1 MKTNLQ
7 WYPYPKYGSYY
18 KLEDDELYQC
28 PMNSD
33 GSRADSPAW
42 VDFSFGVEPSGVQLL
57 KTIIQEL
64 ELKN

>member
-1 MKTNLQ
+1 MKTNKQ
-7 WYPYPKYGSYY
+7 WYAYPEYGSYY
-18 KLEDDELYQC
+18 KLEGDELYQC

-33 GSRADSPAW
+33 GSRADNSIW
-42 VDFSFGVEPSGVQLL
+42 VDFGFSVEPPDVPFL